1 MTFEKPSLGIVE
13 VFGSTA
19 NNLVYHTKS
28 GPAQTGVF
36 YDEKDGVFRA
46 FGGGWPW
53 AGAHMGT
60 ASSFDGIHK
69 SAQHPPPPPPPPP
82 LPLLRRPPRPPHQSL
97 PPPPAAHHRQ

>member
-1 MTFEKPSLGIVE
+1 MSLRSVTFEKPSLGIVE

-28 GPAQTGVF
+28 GPAQTPAGVF
-36 YDEKDGVFRA
+36 FDEKDGVFRA

-69 SAQHPPPPPPPPP
+69 SAQPCSHPF
-82 LPLLRRPPRPPHQSL
+82 LNC
-97 PPPPAAHHRQ
+97 

>member
-1 MTFEKPSLGIVE
+1 MSLRSVTFEKPSLGIVE

-28 GPAQTGVF
+28 GPAQTGGF
-36 YDEKDGVFRA
+36 FEKDGVFRA

-69 SAQHPPPPPPPPP
+69 SAQPRAHPF
-82 LPLLRRPPRPPHQSL
+82 LNC
-97 PPPPAAHHRQ
+97 